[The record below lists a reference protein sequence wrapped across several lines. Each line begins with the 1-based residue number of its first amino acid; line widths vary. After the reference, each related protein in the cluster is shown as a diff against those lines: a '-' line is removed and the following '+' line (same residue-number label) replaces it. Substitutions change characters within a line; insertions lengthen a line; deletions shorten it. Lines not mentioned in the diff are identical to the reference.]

1 MDHLA
6 QVCWE
11 GILGGQVVVT
21 LAWLVVA
28 ECLCL
33 ALLCEGTLIS
43 KLCDYVDN
51 FPIEIRITACLG
63 VTGEG
68 KEVTRSLTPR

>member
-6 QVCWE
+6 QVRWE
-11 GILGGQVVVT
+11 GILGGQVVT
-21 LAWLVVA
+21 LAWVVVA
-28 ECLCL
+28 ECLCR
-33 ALLCEGTLIS
+33 ALFYEGTPIS

-51 FPIEIRITACLG
+51 FPIEIRIIACLE

-68 KEVTRSLTPR
+68 KEVTRSLTPG